1 MVCKALA
8 PYGDN
13 DLTLHFVSNIDGT
26 HIAEALKNSDP
37 ETTLFI
43 IASKSFTT
51 VETMQNANTALA
63 WFLRG
68 AKENQYVEHH
78 FVAVSTNSD
87 AVERFGISLNNMF
100 PFSDSVGGRYS
111 VWGPIGLIICVYVGY
126 DNFVKFLEG
135 GHRMDKHFQ
144 QTPLRN
150 NIPVLGGLIRVW
162 YTNFFGAAAHV
173 VSPYV
178 FQRVARSQTDAS
190 KTDSISIWQSFQ
202 RICSSYRWNPM
213 ERG

>member
-1 MVCKALA
+1 MVCEALA
-8 PYGDN
+8 PYGDSG
-13 DLTLHFVSNIDGT
+13 LTLHFVSNIDGT
-26 HIAEALKNSDP
+26 HIAEALKRSDP

-51 VETMQNANTALA
+51 VETMQNANTALQ
-63 WFLRG
+63 WFLRS
-68 AKENQYVEHH
+68 AKESRYVEQH
-78 FVAVSTNSD
+78 FVAVSTNSA
-87 AVERFGISLNNMF
+87 AVEKFGISLNNIF
-100 PFSDSVGGRYS
+100 PFSNSVGGRYS
-111 VWGPIGLIICVYVGY
+111 VWGPIGLIICVYIGY
-126 DNFVKFLEG
+126 DNFIKFLQG
-135 GHRMDKHFQ
+135 GHRMDQHFQ

-178 FQRVARSQTDAS
+178 IEPVTRSRTDVGG
-190 KTDSISIWQSFQ
+190 TDSTSTWQSSQ
-202 RICSSYRWNPM
+202 RICSSYRWNPT